1 MDRMPDTTTLHL
13 ATSKSKS
20 LRTTV
25 PTLVTRQFKLEEGD
39 MLQWEIKAKKKDE
52 FEIIVT
58 PMKRKREKSG
68 EVQCF

>member
-1 MDRMPDTTTLHL
+1 MDKMPEETVLHA

-25 PTLVTRQFKLEEGD
+25 PIMVTRHFNLEEGD
-39 MLQWEIKAKKKDE
+39 ELRWEIKAKKKDE

-58 PMKRKREKSG
+58 PIKK
-68 EVQCF
+68 

>member
-1 MDRMPDTTTLHL
+1 MDRMPDKTTLHI

-25 PTLVTRQFKLEEGD
+25 PILITKLFKLEEGD

-58 PMKRKREKSG
+58 PLKKEEKD
-68 EVQCF
+68 

>member
-1 MDRMPDTTTLHL
+1 MPDTTTLQK
-13 ATSKSKS
+13 ASTKSEKS

-25 PTLVTRQFKLEEGD
+25 PVMITRHFKLATGD

-58 PMKRKREKSG
+58 PVKKKKG
-68 EVQCF
+68 EESK

>member
-1 MDRMPDTTTLHL
+1 MVRMPDTTTLHY

-58 PMKRKREKSG
+58 PVKKDNG
-68 EVQCF
+68 GD

>member
-1 MDRMPDTTTLHL
+1 MAEMGDKTTLHA

-25 PTLVTRQFKLEEGD
+25 PITVARQFKLEEGD
-39 MLQWEIKAKKKDE
+39 ALRWELKAKKKDE

-58 PMKRKREKSG
+58 PVKKGG
-68 EVQCF
+68 ER